1 MPRISLPPPVIG
13 PSTRVRHTT
22 SSSRSL
28 RIWLPM
34 SWKIEKKKFSELKWA
49 SLCIVKRAVSHC
61 RSSKITCTVLCKS
74 NRSEL
79 REFRS
84 LFSRT
89 FVESSLE
96 SSSEISRRLE
106 RYFAETK
113 GDISSQ
119 FRDLNEISRPSAKCR
134 PPVNEISLGNEW
146 QFITVRTKFSKW

>member
-1 MPRISLPPPVIG
+1 MYAMNLSI
-13 PSTRVRHTT
+13 
-22 SSSRSL
+22 
-28 RIWLPM
+28 
-34 SWKIEKKKFSELKWA
+34 
-49 SLCIVKRAVSHC
+49 
-61 RSSKITCTVLCKS
+61 TVLCKS

-134 PPVNEISLGNEW
+134 QPVNEISLGNEW
-146 QFITVRTKFSKW
+146 HFITVRTKFSK